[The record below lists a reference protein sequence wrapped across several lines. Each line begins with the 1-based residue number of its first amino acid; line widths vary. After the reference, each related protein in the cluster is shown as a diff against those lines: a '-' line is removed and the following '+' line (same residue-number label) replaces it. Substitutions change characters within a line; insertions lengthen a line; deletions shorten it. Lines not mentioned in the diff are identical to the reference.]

1 MKKSI
6 RKLLVT
12 VIFVFSISLLIT
24 DAAQAKPKFSKSTK
38 TITIGKTYILKI
50 KGIKTKNIKKVTF
63 KAGNKKVISVKKLS
77 NKAVKVT
84 ARKKGK
90 TLVKAVVRCRKKVNG
105 KKKLILKCRIK
116 VVNKKVGD
124 KKDPDKKNEENNDN
138 NDIVDDTGN
147 NGGNTGKAEYTV
159 EKILEQN
166 PERFQKIND
175 YTIYEAG
182 DEYAYGFITSPFWHT
197 VDWATKKQYDE
208 IMAEVKHIVEAV
220 HITDDMTDQEKA
232 WRLGRYLVKN
242 VEYELSTL
250 EQHIYGTLFN
260 KETVCAGYSKTF
272 ALLCRYVGIECD
284 YMHTTDYFV
293 DGYNKNHAWNLI
305 KLRDYWYVVDL
316 TDAYFQFYQCKED
329 YNKDYYASVFFR
341 EWEYV
346 DKKQREYLEKL
357 YLTKEYVSTHPI
369 DTMSYTLRCRDSG
382 IECFS
387 GKQLYA
393 LPE

>member
-6 RKLLVT
+6 RKILVT
-12 VIFVFSISLLIT
+12 AIFVFSISMLVT

-38 TITIGKTYILKI
+38 TITIGKTYTLKI

-84 ARKKGK
+84 ARKKGQ
-90 TLVKAVVRCRKKVNG
+90 TIVKAVVRCRKKVKG

-116 VVNKKVGD
+116 VVNKKAV
-124 KKDPDKKNEENNDN
+124 KPENDDSYSQEDN
-138 NDIVDDTGN
+138 GSTTDNSN
-147 NGGNTGKAEYTV
+147 NTDESNQNVNILQTPL
-159 EKILEQN
+159 EKYIEKLN
-166 PERFQKIND
+166 LQKINN
-175 YTIYEAG
+175 YTLYNK
-182 DEYAYGFITSPFWHT
+182 DNSVHYGFFASPYWVD
-197 VDWATKKQYDE
+197 VDWYTKDQYDE
-208 IMAEVKHIVEAV
+208 IMVEIKRIVQAV

-242 VEYELSTL
+242 VEYELSTH

-260 KETVCAGYSKTF
+260 KKTVCAGYSKTF

-284 YMHTTDYFV
+284 YMHTDAI
-293 DGYNKNHAWNLI
+293 GNHAWNLI

-316 TDAYFQFYQCKED
+316 TIAYFYRND
-329 YNKDYYASVFFR
+329 GYYITIPFFR

-346 DKKQREYLEKL
+346 EKKQREHLDQL
-357 YLTKEYVSTHPI
+357 YLTEEYLSTHPV
-369 DTMSYTLRCRDSG
+369 DTMSYDLRCKENG
-382 IECFS
+382 IPYQTDKE
-387 GKQLYA
+387 QYA

>member
-1 MKKSI
+1 MEGKVMKKLI

-12 VIFVFSISLLIT
+12 VIFVFSISLMIT

-38 TITIGKTYILKI
+38 TITIGKTYTLKI

-84 ARKKGK
+84 ARKKGQ
-90 TLVKAVVRCRKKVNG
+90 TIVKAVVRCRKKVNG

-124 KKDPDKKNEENNDN
+124 KKESDKKNEENNDN

-159 EKILEQN
+159 EKILEQD

-182 DEYAYGFITSPFWHT
+182 DEYAYGFITSPFWHA
-197 VDWATKKQYDE
+197 VDWATKTQYDE
-208 IMAEVKHIVEAV
+208 IIAEVKRIVEAV
-220 HITDDMTDQEKA
+220 HISDDMTDQEKA

-242 VEYELSTL
+242 IEYELSTH

-260 KETVCAGYSKTF
+260 KKTVCAGYSKTF

-284 YMHTTDYFV
+284 YMQTDEI
-293 DGYNKNHAWNLI
+293 GNHAWNLI

-316 TDAYFQFYQCKED
+316 TDAYFYFCTSLGD
-329 YNKDYYASVFFR
+329 YDKYYITIPFFR

-346 DKKQREYLEKL
+346 EKKQREHLDQL
-357 YLTKEYVSTHPI
+357 YLTEEYVSMHPI